1 MQLRINLI
9 GFFKSQWRFEESNL
23 LMNEL
28 LLKKNESL
36 VERNNC
42 GKTIHLFHNMLTYS
56 HFSQWQWQPGEEPI
70 ERLIPLGARI
80 GVNGGDNLWEM
91 YRLNLYFILI
101 SRYILYSLTVRP
113 VRERCQSQ
121 RFSISTAARAKRQD
135 HGSQWDRLYNFLP
148 DNPWFFFWSSSSSS
162 SLWFISNLIFL
173 TPQVCFWEFSARVST
188 LNTELFPKGT
198 FKLNY
203 TLLRW
208 TFACES
214 CVNSGLFHR
223 PRLLEKKISCRA
235 SGLEL

>member
-1 MQLRINLI
+1 M
-9 GFFKSQWRFEESNL
+9 
-23 LMNEL
+23 
-28 LLKKNESL
+28 
-36 VERNNC
+36 ERNNC

-56 HFSQWQWQPGEEPI
+56 HFSQWQWQSGEEPI

-80 GVNGGDNLWEM
+80 GVNGGDNLWEI
-91 YRLNLYFILI
+91 YRLKLYFILI
-101 SRYILYSLTVRP
+101 SLYILYSLTVRP

-121 RFSISTAARAKRQD
+121 WFSISTAARAKRQD
-135 HGSQWDRLYNFLP
+135 SGSQWDRLYNFLP
-148 DNPWFFFWSSSSSS
+148 DNSWFFFDHHLHLRHYDSFQTS
-162 SLWFISNLIFL
+162 FFF

-188 LNTELFPKGT
+188 LNTELFLKGT

-203 TLLRW
+203 TLPRW

-223 PRLLEKKISCRA
+223 PRLLEKKISCHA